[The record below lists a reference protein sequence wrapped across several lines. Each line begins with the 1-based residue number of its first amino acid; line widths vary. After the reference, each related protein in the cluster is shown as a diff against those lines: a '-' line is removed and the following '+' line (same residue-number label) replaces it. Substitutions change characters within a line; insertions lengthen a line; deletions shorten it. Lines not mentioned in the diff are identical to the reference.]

1 MLAIVCPGQG
11 AQKPGFLNDWL
22 DLPGVRASL
31 AAMSEHA
38 GIDLVEHGTV
48 SDADTIRDTAI
59 AQPLLVAAGILAAQQ
74 LGADDHALHPAR
86 SADVLAGHSV
96 GEVTAAALAGVLG
109 EEDALRL
116 VAVRSQAMARAAAAE
131 PTGMAAVVGGD
142 RDEVMAAIA
151 RHDLTPANINS
162 AGQVVAAGAAE
173 SLAALREDAP
183 AKARVIPLQVAGA
196 FHTPFMAPAREEL
209 AAFAPELTAADPAP
223 ALRLLSNAGG
233 QLVETGDRFVELIV
247 QQVASPV
254 DWEACMREFAEAG
267 VTGILELAPAGTL
280 VGLAKRELK
289 GVALQS
295 LNTPEDLEAA
305 RAFVREHSARLTDT
319 PSALTEEN

>member
-96 GEVTAAALAGVLG
+96 GEVTGAALAGVLG

-116 VAVRSQAMARAAAAE
+116 VAVRSQAMARAAARLSGV
-131 PTGMAAVVGGD
+131 PG
-142 RDEVMAAIA
+142 
-151 RHDLTPANINS
+151 P
-162 AGQVVAAGAAE
+162 
-173 SLAALREDAP
+173 P
-183 AKARVIPLQVAGA
+183 QVAGQA
-196 FHTPFMAPAREEL
+196 RPSGGAHRRTGQRASKAPGSSKAPAC
-209 AAFAPELTAADPAP
+209 AP
-223 ALRLLSNAGG
+223 ASAG
-233 QLVETGDRFVELIV
+233 
-247 QQVASPV
+247 S
-254 DWEACMREFAEAG
+254 WS
-267 VTGILELAPAGTL
+267 AP
-280 VGLAKRELK
+280 
-289 GVALQS
+289 
-295 LNTPEDLEAA
+295 
-305 RAFVREHSARLTDT
+305 
-319 PSALTEEN
+319 